1 MKRTAKADNKTRKPA
16 KMVVKR
22 AFEYKN
28 GNVSFNLE
36 IDGWITIY
44 DLTLVLYKD
53 KETGEDKYFISFP
66 QKQDS
71 KGNYWNWVYFNVLQE
86 EQDVIE
92 EQIEYLL
99 EHPEEQS
106 K

>member
-1 MKRTAKADNKTRKPA
+1 MKRSTGKSNNKTRKPA

-36 IDGWITIY
+36 IDDWITIY
-44 DLTLVLYKD
+44 DLTLVKYIDKD
-53 KETGEDKYFISFP
+53 TKEEKYFISFP

-71 KGNYWNWVYFNVLQE
+71 GGNYWNWVYFNVLQE

-99 EHPEEQS
+99 ENQDDQR
-106 K
+106 

>member
-1 MKRTAKADNKTRKPA
+1 MKRSSKADNKTRKPA
-16 KMVVKR
+16 AMVVKR
-22 AFEYKN
+22 AYEYKN
-28 GNVSFNLE
+28 GNISFNLE

-44 DLTLVLYKD
+44 DLTLVKYIDKD
-53 KETGEDKYFISFP
+53 TKEEKYFISFP

-71 KGNYWNWVYFNVLQE
+71 QGNYWNWVYFNVLQE

-99 EHPEEQS
+99 EHPEER
-106 K
+106 